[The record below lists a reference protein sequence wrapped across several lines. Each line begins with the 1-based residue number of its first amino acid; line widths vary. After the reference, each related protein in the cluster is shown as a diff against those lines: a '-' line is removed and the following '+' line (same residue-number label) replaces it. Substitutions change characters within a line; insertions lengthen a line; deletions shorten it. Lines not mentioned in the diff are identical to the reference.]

1 MNYMKTNEQLQ
12 KDVREAIKW
21 EPLLANAEIGV
32 SAKNGVVTLL
42 GTVDNY
48 AKKTQ
53 AEDAAKKV
61 SGVKVVIEQIDVKM
75 LNGMFSLNDNDLARE
90 ILSAFKW
97 NMEIPEDKIQI
108 TIEKGWITLEGEVQ
122 WNHQKEAAAA
132 IVQKLMGV
140 KGVLNNITIKSETI
154 DQIEKI
160 AIESALARNWSIK
173 EQGIQVEVSDNTV
186 LLTGTVGSWY
196 ERDEAERQAWKAPGV
211 ELVDNELV
219 VEYEHA
225 LAD

>member
-1 MNYMKTNEQLQ
+1 MKTNEQLQ
-12 KDVREAIKW
+12 KDVRDAIKW

-48 AKKTQ
+48 AKKSH
-53 AEDAAKKV
+53 AEDAAKEV

-75 LNGMFSLNDNDLARE
+75 PSNIFSPDDNDLARE
-90 ILSAFKW
+90 ILNAFKW
-97 NMEIPEDKIQI
+97 NMEIPDDKIQVM
-108 TIEKGWITLEGEVQ
+108 IEKGWITLEGEVQ
-122 WNHQKEAAAA
+122 WNHQKEAAGA

-173 EQGIQVEVSDNTV
+173 EQDINVEVSDNTV

>member
-1 MNYMKTNEQLQ
+1 MKTNEQLQ
-12 KDVREAIKW
+12 KDVRDAIKW

-48 AKKTQ
+48 AKKSQ

-75 LNGMFSLNDNDLARE
+75 LSSIFSPDDNDLARE
-90 ILSAFKW
+90 ILNAFKW

-122 WNHQKEAAAA
+122 WNHQKEATAA
-132 IVQKLMGV
+132 IVQKMVGV
-140 KGVLNNITIKSETI
+140 KGVLNNITIKTETI

-173 EQGIQVEVSDNTV
+173 EQDIQVEVSDNTV